1 MCGIKSRIFLLGLA
15 VLLLLPSYSFSAVVL
30 TDEQEKALNQ
40 HLEGLEME
48 LKSAKQKLKE
58 QGNQLSDAKIY
69 SNEQKIKLNKL
80 RKELSEA
87 KTSLEK
93 LKKDSTEQKDTLQ
106 QLEKSL
112 RLEKRQQ
119 RLMTIKVSAITFVI
133 GAVAGAAGTGYYFAK
148 R

>member
-40 HLEGLEME
+40 HLEGLEKE
-48 LKSAKQKLKE
+48 LRSAREKL
-58 QGNQLSDAKIY
+58 S
-69 SNEQKIKLNKL
+69 EQKN
-80 RKELSEA
+80 ELSEA
-87 KTSLEK
+87 RKELTEAQSSLKESK
-93 LKKDSTEQKDTLQ
+93 EILSEQKDTLQ

-112 RLEKRQQ
+112 QQEKRQQ
-119 RLMTIKVSAITFVI
+119 KWTTVKVGAITF
-133 GAVAGAAGTGYYFAK
+133 AVGLVLGAGTGYYFAK

>member
-40 HLEGLEME
+40 HLEGLEKE
-48 LKSAKQKLKE
+48 LKSAKEKL
-58 QGNQLSDAKIY
+58 S
-69 SNEQKIKLNKL
+69 EQKNELSQAKS
-80 RKELSEA
+80 ELSEA
-87 KTSLEK
+87 KKELTEAQSSLKESK
-93 LKKDSTEQKDTLQ
+93 ETLNEQKDTLQ

-112 RLEKRQQ
+112 KQEKRQQ
-119 RLMTIKVSAITFVI
+119 RWTTVKVGAITF
-133 GAVAGAAGTGYYFAK
+133 AVGLVVGAGTGYYFAK